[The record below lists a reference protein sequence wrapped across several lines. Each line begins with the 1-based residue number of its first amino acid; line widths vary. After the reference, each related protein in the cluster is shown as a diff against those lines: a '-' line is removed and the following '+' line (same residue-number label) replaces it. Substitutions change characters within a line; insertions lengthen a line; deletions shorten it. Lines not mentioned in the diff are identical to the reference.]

1 MLSLLFVS
9 VTFLRIFHPVKSP
22 RVILLGVPSQ
32 QVNACFTIK
41 TFAACMQ
48 CYLHFSGYRAVQYLS
63 LAHSHSLSV
72 SLYAVFVVGICYVF
86 MDFSFSK
93 IPYNRVILWDTQLFP
108 VPPTPTRAWGH
119 HVYIQFNDSVLILN
133 LTVLQSLNFFSH
145 FFINKISRSSAS
157 SPSRCWISSPSI
169 TPAVCLLM
177 RLVICKQ
184 MDFKFGAC
192 VCNRDR
198 LHEWLMT
205 LKTMMFLL
213 CGKDFVQ
220 CRNSV
225 LFPILSLARLEPR
238 SVCDMNI

>member
-108 VPPTPTRAWGH
+108 VPPTPTPAWGH

-133 LTVLQSLNFFSH
+133 LTILQSLNFFSH
-145 FFINKISRSSAS
+145 FFINKISQQCKFTFKMLDQFTKYHTCS
-157 SPSRCWISSPSI
+157 
-169 TPAVCLLM
+169 LLAHALGYM
-177 RLVICKQ
+177 QTNGLQIWC
-184 MDFKFGAC
+184 MC
-192 VCNRDR
+192 V
-198 LHEWLMT
+198 
-205 LKTMMFLL
+205 
-213 CGKDFVQ
+213 
-220 CRNSV
+220 
-225 LFPILSLARLEPR
+225 
-238 SVCDMNI
+238 